1 VSKHVS
7 KYLTGL
13 NPQQAEAVC
22 CTEGPL
28 LILAGAGSGK
38 TRVITRRLAYI
49 LANGLAEPGQLLAVT
64 FTNKAAEEMRE
75 RVAELIGKT
84 RAANV
89 VLSTFHAFCLRVLR
103 SHIDQIGY
111 RRNFT
116 IASESDA
123 RLLLRRVT
131 DDLRTHDAG
140 YSPALF
146 QAAISVQKN
155 RMPEGETPKATPVRT
170 ATEEKYAASLV
181 EVYERYQ
188 SALRAANSL
197 DFDDLL
203 LLTLRLWREH
213 PKLLAAVRKQFRYV
227 MVDEYQDTNRVQYE
241 LLRTLVAE
249 HRNLCVVGDDDQS
262 IYGWRGA
269 DTRNILDLERDFPEA
284 RVITLDQNYRSTST
298 ILDAANHVIRNNQA
312 RREKKLWSE
321 HESGRIIDWIVTR
334 DEEAEAE
341 EAVKWLRHIRGKSGA
356 AFNDFAL
363 LYRSNIQ
370 SKPLEIA
377 FRRAGIPYVVFGGQD
392 FFERAEVKDI
402 ISYLKVIANPNDEAA
417 FLRVINMPRRGI
429 GDTTL
434 HTVHDLCRNE
444 HLSLG
449 KGLAETLTRG
459 LAPAGAE
466 KGIREFLGIVQ
477 KFRQRAREHG
487 SSLQKLALDLI
498 LAIDYRGE
506 LDRTCKHAEQAINRW
521 QNVELVLNAI
531 GDYEKASSQ
540 PSLLNFLDESHLNT
554 DQDRASRD
562 ERRHSSVSLMTI
574 HSAKGLEFP
583 FVFIMGVE
591 DGLLP
596 HENSLKENALEEERR
611 LFYVA
616 LTRAKRHITLFESLS
631 RVRHGKEHSTKTSR
645 FIREIPDPLL
655 KQHLRAAREMVQ
667 EAVEQPKPAKKK
679 VRVRKRL

>member
-1 VSKHVS
+1 MTTHVS
-7 KYLTGL
+7 KYLVGL
-13 NPQQAEAVC
+13 NPQQEEAVR
-22 CTEGPL
+22 CTEGPVL
-28 LILAGAGSGK
+28 VLAGAGSGK
-38 TRVITRRLAYI
+38 TRVITRRIAYI
-49 LANGLAEPGQLLAVT
+49 LSKGLAEPSQLLAVT

-75 RVAELIGKT
+75 RVAELIGKA
-84 RAANV
+84 RAAQV

-103 SHIDQIGY
+103 AHIEQLGY

-131 DDLRTHDAG
+131 DELRTHDAG
-140 YSPALF
+140 FSPALF
-146 QAAISVQKN
+146 QSAISLQKSGMSEN
-155 RMPEGETPKATPVRT
+155 DPPKAAPVRN
-170 ATEEKYAASLV
+170 ATEEKYAASLA

-203 LLTLRLWREH
+203 LLTLRLWRDH
-213 PKLLAAVRKQFRYV
+213 PKFIAAARRQFRYV

-241 LLRTLVAE
+241 LLRELVAD

-269 DTRNILDLERDFPEA
+269 DARNILDLERDFPEA
-284 RVITLDQNYRSTST
+284 RVITLDQNYRSTGT
-298 ILDAANHVIRNNQA
+298 ILEAANHVIKNNQV
-312 RREKKLWSE
+312 RREKRLWSE
-321 HESGRIIDWIVTR
+321 HGAGRVIDWIVTR

-341 EAVKWLRHIRGKSGA
+341 ECVKWLRHIQAKSGA
-356 AFNDFAL
+356 PFSEFAL

-429 GDTTL
+429 GDSTL
-434 HTVHDLCRNE
+434 HTVHDLCRKE
-444 HLSLG
+444 HLSLN
-449 KGLAETLTRG
+449 KGLAEMLKRG
-459 LAPAGAE
+459 SASAGAE
-466 KGIREFLGIVQ
+466 KGIREFLGIIQ
-477 KFRQRAREHG
+477 KFRQRAREQG
-487 SSLQKLALDLI
+487 GTLQKLALDLV

-506 LDRTCKHAEQAINRW
+506 LDRTCKNAEQAINRW

-531 GDYEKASSQ
+531 GDYEKTAPE
-540 PSLLNFLDESHLNT
+540 PSLINFLDESHLNT

-596 HENSLKENALEEERR
+596 HENSLKENSLEEERR

-616 LTRAKRHITLFESLS
+616 LTRAKRHITLFEALS
-631 RVRHGKEHSTKTSR
+631 RLRHGKERSTKTSR
-645 FIREIPDPLL
+645 FIREIPEHLL
-655 KQHLRAAREMVQ
+655 HQHLRAVREMVQ
-667 EAVEQPKPAKKK
+667 ETVEPPQPPKKK
-679 VRVRKRL
+679 SRPRKRL